1 MPHTVSGFDYTCTV
15 LRCIHCWFLQ
25 NSASHPVT
33 QACRHHWPCV
43 SQEVWQGWHNIQGQH
58 NTGWQSQAVFSLHCQ
73 ITPLACYGHIRAA
86 LFHLLSP
93 HLCQSVRRLHYVIEK
108 VGNSFLTLRSVF
120 NLKLQSAIQHTC
132 WSAGASSA
140 TWSTCPCPG
149 ILVLLTTSPL
159 ARNSIFWMS
168 SLLNQGRRCKSALI
182 LLRSLSGKSC
192 SVKLWHQSMSSS
204 ITATSGLDKAF
215 LLASDP
221 GIFFASEGSSERLR
235 CFMKYP
241 AGFLTA
247 CTLSDFRL
255 CFVGCLCFFKPRCC
269 CAIFALVWLPCIC
282 LSAFLFV
289 CLNQNLAACLSAAPV
304 SLSMGSAE
312 ALFSR

>member
-93 HLCQSVRRLHYVIEK
+93 HLCQSVRRLHYVFEK

-120 NLKLQSAIQHTC
+120 QLKITVSNTTHLLVC
-132 WSAGASSA
+132 WSIQCHVEHLSVSRHPGLANHLALSEELHLLDVFPAEPGKAVQVGPDPSA
-140 TWSTCPCPG
+140 VAVWEVLLCKALTPVDVIFRHSDLWFGQSLAVGQWSRDLFRIWG
-149 ILVLLTTSPL
+149 IL
-159 ARNSIFWMS
+159 RE
-168 SLLNQGRRCKSALI
+168 
-182 LLRSLSGKSC
+182 
-192 SVKLWHQSMSSS
+192 
-204 ITATSGLDKAF
+204 ITVFYEISSGLFNSLHIVWFQIAF
-215 LLASDP
+215 
-221 GIFFASEGSSERLR
+221 
-235 CFMKYP
+235 C
-241 AGFLTA
+241 
-247 CTLSDFRL
+247 
-255 CFVGCLCFFKPRCC
+255 
-269 CAIFALVWLPCIC
+269 W
-282 LSAFLFV
+282 LFV
-289 CLNQNLAACLSAAPV
+289 
-304 SLSMGSAE
+304 
-312 ALFSR
+312 FF